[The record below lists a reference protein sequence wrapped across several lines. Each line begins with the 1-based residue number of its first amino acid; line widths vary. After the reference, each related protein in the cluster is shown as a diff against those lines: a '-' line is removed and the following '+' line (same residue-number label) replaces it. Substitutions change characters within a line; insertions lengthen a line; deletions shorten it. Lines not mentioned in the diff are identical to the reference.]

1 MPWSVVNE
9 QLNRAVLNALPAHIA
24 VLDPSGRIVATNR
37 AWEEFFAAGAP
48 DPAGQSDVHPRGV
61 GTNYLTVCRQT
72 TGRDAGDAAKVAD
85 AIQAVLT
92 GERDNFTLEY
102 PCDTPEQRRWFLMTA
117 TPLEVPHLTAKGQR
131 GAVVTHVD
139 ITGRKLAEESVRQR
153 AAELAAMTR
162 ALKRGNEELDQFA
175 YVTSHDLRAP
185 LRGIANLSR
194 WIEEDMGDTVTPEAR
209 KQLDLLRGR
218 VSRME
223 AMIDG
228 ILEYSRVGRVRG
240 KAERIDVA
248 ALLADVIDLLD
259 PPGKFTIEVAPGMPV
274 MQGDRL
280 RLQQVF
286 MNLIG
291 NAIKY
296 HDKPAGRITVGCRDL
311 ATLSDEGRRPHGGF
325 ERNPDY
331 FEFWVSDDGPGIE
344 PQYHEK
350 IFVIFQTLH
359 ARDKVEGTGV
369 GLSLVKKIVE
379 DQGGSVRVESESGRG
394 ATFRFTWPKN
404 PLRRE
409 S

>member
-228 ILEYSRVGRVRG
+228 ILEYSRVGRVGG

-248 ALLADVIDLLD
+248 ALLADVIDLLA
-259 PPGKFTIEVAPGMPV
+259 PPEGFRVHVEGHMPTVFTE
-274 MQGDRL
+274 RL

-291 NAIKY
+291 NAIK
-296 HDKPAGRITVGCRDL
+296 H
-311 ATLSDEGRRPHGGF
+311 HGGTSGNIHV
-325 ERNPDY
+325 RARDAAGSGGGMC
-331 FEFWVSDDGPGIE
+331 EFSVADDGQGIE

-350 IFVIFQTLH
+350 IFVIFQTLRP
-359 ARDKVEGTGV
+359 RDEVEGAGV
-369 GLSLVKKIVE
+369 GLSLVKKIVNTY
-379 DQGGSVRVESESGRG
+379 GGQVSVQSTLGKGS
-394 ATFRFTWPKN
+394 TFTFTWPRKA
-404 PLRRE
+404 RRSAAEAQVPE
-409 S
+409 SKDE